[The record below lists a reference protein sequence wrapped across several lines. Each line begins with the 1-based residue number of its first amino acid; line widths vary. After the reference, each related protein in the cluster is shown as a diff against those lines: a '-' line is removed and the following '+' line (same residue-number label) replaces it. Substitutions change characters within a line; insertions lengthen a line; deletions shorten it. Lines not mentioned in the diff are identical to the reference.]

1 MSVGVLPED
10 GEDLAFTIGLYGPG
24 RRHRSEG
31 GPVTW
36 ITDWTQTGA
45 GTKWARLSEKAAETG
60 LRPFLLADMAGKPGR
75 PWGIPEGDGDEV
87 ISTPL
92 DTTAIDLDAAA
103 VLACCWSDDEEAF
116 AEDEEFRAMLAPFG
130 PRFPGLAPAIAS
142 ELDPEL
148 MRRAVYQYTRD
159 ARIGLVPAQ
168 RPADVL
174 ARLGWQGAVNSR
186 ETADIT
192 AVLRSWE
199 DRFGARLLEVGFA
212 DIRLLVSRP
221 PRALEAALPIA
232 AEQVAFSDEA
242 HGGRWATVLASWY
255 GISVVAVEPS
265 PAMRARSRCGCMLAG
280 HAAATPLG
288 PATMDIAHPRSC

>member
-1 MSVGVLPED
+1 MSAGVLPED

-24 RRHRSEG
+24 RRHRSQG
-31 GPVTW
+31 RPVTW
-36 ITDWTQTGA
+36 ITDWTQTSA
-45 GTKWARLSEKAAETG
+45 GSTWAQLSEEASETG
-60 LRPFLLADMAGKPGR
+60 LRPFLLADMAGEPGR
-75 PWGIPEGDGDEV
+75 PWRPPGSDSDEV

-92 DTTAIDLDAAA
+92 DTAAIDRLDAAA
-103 VLACCWSDDEEAF
+103 VLNGYWWYDEETF
-116 AEDEEFRAMLAPFG
+116 AADEEFRAMLAPFG
-130 PRFPGLAPAIAS
+130 PGFPGLAPAITG

-148 MRRAVYQYTRD
+148 MRRALYQYTRD

-174 ARLGWQGAVNSR
+174 AGLGWDGAVNSR

-221 PRALEAALPIA
+221 PCTLEAALPIA
-232 AEQVAFSDEA
+232 AEQAAFSEEA
-242 HGGRWATVLASWY
+242 HSGLR
-255 GISVVAVEPS
+255 SVDEIA
-265 PAMRARSRCGCMLAG
+265 RAIVGN
-280 HAAATPLG
+280 PFW
-288 PATMDIAHPRSC
+288 DFWWD

>member
-1 MSVGVLPED
+1 MSAGVLPGD
-10 GEDLAFTIGLYGPG
+10 SEDLTFTRIGLAGPG
-24 RRHRSEG
+24 RRHHSQG

-36 ITDWTQTGA
+36 ITDWAQTSA
-45 GTKWARLSEKAAETG
+45 GVHWAEVGEKAAKTS
-60 LRPFLLADMAGKPGR
+60 LQPFLLADMPGPPGR
-75 PWGIPEGDGDEV
+75 PWGTPASDGDEV

-92 DTTAIDLDAAA
+92 DTTAIDRLDAAQ
-103 VLACCWSDDEEAF
+103 VLGGWWWGPSDEEL
-116 AEDEEFRAMLAPFG
+116 AEDEDLRTMFAPFG
-130 PRFPGLAPAIAS
+130 ERFPGLAPAIAG

-148 MRRAVYQYTRD
+148 MRRALYQYTRH

-186 ETADIT
+186 STADIT

-221 PRALEAALPIA
+221 PCTLEAALPIA
-232 AEQVAFSDEA
+232 AEHFAFSEEA
-242 HGGRWATVLASWY
+242 HGGLRCMDAIAR
-255 GISVVAVEPS
+255 
-265 PAMRARSRCGCMLAG
+265 AMVGN
-280 HAAATPLG
+280 PFW
-288 PATMDIAHPRSC
+288 DFWWD